1 MLRFIKQTLMLMLVA
16 GLTIVMGCGEDGD
29 FEPSIFLFK
38 AEPNIVGKGEEV
50 KISLSAGDVDKE
62 LLTYIWSKDG
72 GTFIEPGE
80 YGATWIAPEE
90 EGVYNITVKVS
101 DGIHEIAETVKI
113 LVWRSGDYYPLVVDN
128 KWVYIDQD
136 GNEITFEII
145 DTIAIQG
152 TDVKESFVIEKRVPN
167 SESEPPENVNYSYV
181 GRSKDGFGID
191 QHAVS
196 VGTNSPDTMMFVP
209 WLPLYKFPL
218 KPGDSWEVEYTAK
231 LPPEGYF
238 IGDGTAKY
246 EVIAEETVTVLAG
259 TFEGVFRVR
268 ETFTWQFEE
277 LGEDKLDETVADK
290 WLAPNVGIIK
300 IEQVQERVG
309 ETLKSE
315 LELKIFEVKLK

>member
-1 MLRFIKQTLMLMLVA
+1 MLVA
-16 GLTIVMGCGEDGD
+16 GLIIVMGCGEEEN

-38 AEPNIVGKGEEV
+38 AEPHIVGKGEEV

-62 LLTYIWSKDG
+62 LLKHTWSKDG
-72 GTFIEPGE
+72 GAFIKLSES
-80 YGATWIAPEE
+80 GATWIAPEE
-90 EGVYNITVKVS
+90 EGMYNITVKVS
-101 DGIHEIAETVKI
+101 DGIHEVSETIKI
-113 LVWRSGDYYPLVVDN
+113 LVWRSGDYYPLAVDN
-128 KWVYIDQD
+128 KWVYIDQNED
-136 GNEITFEII
+136 EITFEVI
-145 DTIAIQG
+145 DTIAIEG
-152 TDVKESFVIEKRVPN
+152 TDVKESFVIEKRMPN
-167 SESEPPENVNYSYV
+167 PDPEPPENVNYSYV

-231 LPPEGYF
+231 LPPQGYF

-246 EVIAEETVTVLAG
+246 EVIAEETVTVSAG
-259 TFEGVFRVR
+259 TYENVFRVR
-268 ETFTWQFEE
+268 ETFTWRFEE

-300 IEQVQERVG
+300 IEQVQKRVG

-315 LELKIFEVKLK
+315 LELKYFL